1 MNTLTPEQPA
11 TVETAAVTTASA
23 RDREAV
29 LDVLVRAFQA
39 DPVIRWAF
47 PDPRTYRDGF
57 RAFAAAFGGR
67 AFEHRSAFY
76 AGEMRGAALWLPP
89 GVGPD
94 EEAMAPQLERD
105 VPDDRLDDFYTV
117 LGEAGRYHPEEPH
130 WYLPLIGVD
139 PAHKGIGH
147 GSSLLRHV
155 TERLDRAARVAYLES
170 TNPLNLPLYRRHGFE
185 VCGKITVGT
194 CPPVYPMVRQ
204 PR

>member
-1 MNTLTPEQPA
+1 M
-11 TVETAAVTTASA
+11 TTASA

-29 LDVLVRAFQA
+29 LDVLVRAFRA
-39 DPVIRWAF
+39 DPVVRWVF
-47 PDPRTYRDGF
+47 PDAETYRESF

-67 AFEHRSAFY
+67 AFDYRSAFY

-94 EEAMAPQLERD
+94 EEALVPQLERD
-105 VPDDRLDDFYTV
+105 VPADRLDHLYTL
-117 LGEAGRYHPEEPH
+117 LGEMGRYHPEEPH

-139 PAHKGIGH
+139 PSHQDLGY
-147 GSSLLRHV
+147 GSALLRHV
-155 TERLDRAARVAYLES
+155 TERLDRAGRVAYLES
-170 TNPLNLPLYRRHGFE
+170 TNPLNLPLYERHGFE
-185 VCGKITVGT
+185 VRGMITVGA